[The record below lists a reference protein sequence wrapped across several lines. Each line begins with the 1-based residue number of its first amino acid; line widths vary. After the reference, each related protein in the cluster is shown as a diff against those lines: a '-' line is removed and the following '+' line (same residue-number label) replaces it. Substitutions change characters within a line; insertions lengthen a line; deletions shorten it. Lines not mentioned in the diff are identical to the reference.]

1 MDMGIRGE
9 VNYEKYVGTISIIGK
24 PNVGKSSLL
33 NKIFNEKI
41 SIVNPKPQTTRNK
54 ISSNFVNEKYNIN
67 FIDTPGFHNEKNK
80 LDEFLNKEVKS
91 ALRQS
96 NLIYYLIDCSRT
108 VNEEDKII
116 LELLKKINLPTFLV
130 ITKVDLAKDNK
141 INDIIKEVTQVI
153 SFAKVAMISIYDSE
167 TITRLL
173 IQTEQFLDFD
183 DEILI
188 NENQTIQKDLFLVKE
203 IIREQC
209 LISLRQ
215 EVPYGIAVLID
226 DFKYLKDKNE
236 LIINASLNVEKES
249 QKKILIGVGGKQIKE
264 ISINSRNEINKI
276 YDSKIY
282 LKLFVKVSKNW
293 RNDKTKLKEFG
304 YSI

>member
-1 MDMGIRGE
+1 MK
-9 VNYEKYVGTISIIGK
+9 KYVGSISIIGK

-33 NKIFNEKI
+33 NKIFDEKI

-54 ISSNFVNEKYNIN
+54 IISNFVNEKYNIN

-96 NLIYYLIDCSRT
+96 NLIYYLIDCSRL

-130 ITKVDLAKDNK
+130 ITKVDLAKENR
-141 INDIIKEVTQVI
+141 INEIIKEVTKTI
-153 SFAKVAMISIYDSE
+153 SFAKVAMVSIHDSDS
-167 TITRLL
+167 IDRLL
-173 IQTEQFLDFD
+173 LQTEQFLDFD
-183 DEILI
+183 E
-188 NENQTIQKDLFLVKE
+188 ENLSLEVDTIQKDLFLVRE

-215 EVPYGIAVLID
+215 EVPYGIAILID

-236 LIINASLNVEKES
+236 FIINASLNVEKES

-264 ISINSRNEINKI
+264 ISVNSRNELMKI

-282 LKLFVKVSKNW
+282 LKIFVKVSKNW
-293 RNDKTKLKEFG
+293 RNDETKLKEFG
-304 YSI
+304 YSF

>member
-1 MDMGIRGE
+1 MK
-9 VNYEKYVGTISIIGK
+9 KYVGSISIIGK

-54 ISSNFVNEKYNIN
+54 IISNFVNEKYNIN

-96 NLIYYLIDCSRT
+96 NLIYYLIDCSRL

-130 ITKVDLAKDNK
+130 ITKVDLAKENK
-141 INDIIKEVTQVI
+141 INEIIKEVTKTI
-153 SFAKVAMISIYDSE
+153 SFAKVAMVSIHDSDS
-167 TITRLL
+167 IDRLL
-173 IQTEQFLDFD
+173 LQTEQFLDFD
-183 DEILI
+183 E
-188 NENQTIQKDLFLVKE
+188 ENLSSEVDTIQKDLFLVRE

-215 EVPYGIAVLID
+215 EVPYGISVLID

-236 LIINASLNVEKES
+236 FIINASLNVEKES

-264 ISINSRNEINKI
+264 ISVNSRNELMKI

-282 LKLFVKVSKNW
+282 LKIFVKVSKNW
-293 RNDKTKLKEFG
+293 RNDETKLKEFG
-304 YSI
+304 YSF

>member
-1 MDMGIRGE
+1 MK
-9 VNYEKYVGTISIIGK
+9 KYVGTISIIGK

-130 ITKVDLAKDNK
+130 ITKADLAKDNK

-173 IQTEQFLDFD
+173 TQTEQFLDFD

-188 NENQTIQKDLFLVKE
+188 DENQTIQKDIFLVKE

-249 QKKILIGVGGKQIKE
+249 QKKILIGIGGKQIKE
-264 ISINSRNEINKI
+264 ISINSRNELNKI

>member
-1 MDMGIRGE
+1 MK
-9 VNYEKYVGTISIIGK
+9 KYVGSISIIGK

-54 ISSNFVNEKYNIN
+54 IISNFVNEKYNIN

-96 NLIYYLIDCSRT
+96 NLIYYLIDCSRL

-130 ITKVDLAKDNK
+130 ITKVDLAKENR
-141 INDIIKEVTQVI
+141 INEIIKEVTKTI
-153 SFAKVAMISIYDSE
+153 SFAKVAMVSIHDSDS
-167 TITRLL
+167 IDRLL
-173 IQTEQFLDFD
+173 LQTEQFLDFD
-183 DEILI
+183 E
-188 NENQTIQKDLFLVKE
+188 ENLSLEVDTIQKDLFLVRE

-215 EVPYGIAVLID
+215 EVPYGIAILID

-236 LIINASLNVEKES
+236 FIINASLNVEKES

-264 ISINSRNEINKI
+264 ISVNSRNELMKI

-282 LKLFVKVSKNW
+282 LKIFVKVSKN
-293 RNDKTKLKEFG
+293 
-304 YSI
+304 

>member
-1 MDMGIRGE
+1 MK
-9 VNYEKYVGTISIIGK
+9 KYVGSISIIGK

-54 ISSNFVNEKYNIN
+54 IISNFVNEKYNIN

-96 NLIYYLIDCSRT
+96 NLIYYLIDCSRL

-130 ITKVDLAKDNK
+130 ITKVDLAKENR
-141 INDIIKEVTQVI
+141 INEIIKEVTKTI
-153 SFAKVAMISIYDSE
+153 SFAKVAMVSIHDSDS
-167 TITRLL
+167 IDRLL
-173 IQTEQFLDFD
+173 LQTEQFLDFD
-183 DEILI
+183 E
-188 NENQTIQKDLFLVKE
+188 ENLSSEVDTIQKDLFLVRE

-215 EVPYGIAVLID
+215 EVPYGIAILID

-236 LIINASLNVEKES
+236 FIINASLNV
-249 QKKILIGVGGKQIKE
+249 
-264 ISINSRNEINKI
+264 
-276 YDSKIY
+276 
-282 LKLFVKVSKNW
+282 
-293 RNDKTKLKEFG
+293 
-304 YSI
+304 

>member
-1 MDMGIRGE
+1 MK
-9 VNYEKYVGTISIIGK
+9 KYVGTISIIGK

-249 QKKILIGVGGKQIKE
+249 QKKILIGIGGKQIKE

>member
-1 MDMGIRGE
+1 MK
-9 VNYEKYVGTISIIGK
+9 KYVGSISIIGK

-54 ISSNFVNEKYNIN
+54 IISNFVNEKYNIN

-96 NLIYYLIDCSRT
+96 NLIYYLIDCSRL

-130 ITKVDLAKDNK
+130 ITKVDLAKENK
-141 INDIIKEVTQVI
+141 INEIIKEVTKTI
-153 SFAKVAMISIYDSE
+153 SFAKVAMVSIHDSDS
-167 TITRLL
+167 IDRLL
-173 IQTEQFLDFD
+173 LQTEQFLDFD
-183 DEILI
+183 E
-188 NENQTIQKDLFLVKE
+188 ENLSSEVDTIQKDLFLVRE

-236 LIINASLNVEKES
+236 FIINASLNVEKES

-264 ISINSRNEINKI
+264 ISVNSRNELMKI

-282 LKLFVKVSKNW
+282 LKIFVKVSKNW
-293 RNDKTKLKEFG
+293 RNDETKLKEFG
-304 YSI
+304 YSF

>member
-1 MDMGIRGE
+1 MK
-9 VNYEKYVGTISIIGK
+9 KYVGTISIIGK

-108 VNEEDKII
+108 INEEDKII

-249 QKKILIGVGGKQIKE
+249 QKKILIGIGGKQIKE

>member
-1 MDMGIRGE
+1 MK
-9 VNYEKYVGTISIIGK
+9 KYVGSISIIGK

-54 ISSNFVNEKYNIN
+54 IISNFVNEKYNIN

-96 NLIYYLIDCSRT
+96 NLIYYLIDCSRL

-130 ITKVDLAKDNK
+130 ITKVDLAKENR
-141 INDIIKEVTQVI
+141 INEIIKEVTKTI
-153 SFAKVAMISIYDSE
+153 SFAKVAMVSIHDSDS
-167 TITRLL
+167 IDRLL
-173 IQTEQFLDFD
+173 LQTEQFLDFD
-183 DEILI
+183 E
-188 NENQTIQKDLFLVKE
+188 ENLSLEVDTIQKDLFLVRE

-215 EVPYGIAVLID
+215 EVPYGIAILID

-236 LIINASLNVEKES
+236 FIINASLNVEKES

-264 ISINSRNEINKI
+264 ISVNSRNELMKI

-282 LKLFVKVSKNW
+282 LKIFVKVSKNW
-293 RNDKTKLKEFG
+293 RNDETKLKEFG
-304 YSI
+304 YSF

>member
-1 MDMGIRGE
+1 MK
-9 VNYEKYVGTISIIGK
+9 KYVGSISIIGK

-54 ISSNFVNEKYNIN
+54 IISNFVNEKYNIN

-96 NLIYYLIDCSRT
+96 NLIYYLIDCSRL

-130 ITKVDLAKDNK
+130 ITKVDLAKENR
-141 INDIIKEVTQVI
+141 INEIIKEVTKTI
-153 SFAKVAMISIYDSE
+153 SFAKVAMVSIHDSDS
-167 TITRLL
+167 IDRLL
-173 IQTEQFLDFD
+173 LQTEQFLDFD
-183 DEILI
+183 E
-188 NENQTIQKDLFLVKE
+188 ENLSSEVDTIQKDLFLVRE

-215 EVPYGIAVLID
+215 EVPYGIAILID

-236 LIINASLNVEKES
+236 FIINASLNVEKES

-264 ISINSRNEINKI
+264 ISVNSRNELMKI

-282 LKLFVKVSKNW
+282 LKIFVKVSKNW
-293 RNDKTKLKEFG
+293 RNDETKLKEFG
-304 YSI
+304 YSF